1 MNEQRSYGETARR
14 AFLVTLVSVAV
25 IVGAFALWKLRLL
38 LALLFVAIT
47 IAAAMRP
54 GVEALARHRVPRSV
68 GVLLHYL
75 AFLGLLALFLALAVP
90 DLITQVQAAMH
101 TVQTHKDGTGQGVKE
116 KILTGID
123 DRLRHLPKAGEL
135 VHPALSIG
143 EQALAVLVGIF
154 FTFAAAA
161 YWLFERDQAIDLV
174 TRFMPRP
181 KRKTAR
187 DTWQL
192 IDLKLGAFVRGQI
205 VLVVFVSTVVSFS
218 FWLIG
223 EPYWLLLGIA
233 VGILEIIPVIGP
245 LLAFLLTIAAGLTVD
260 WQTATIA
267 GGALLGIRLFQDYV
281 VNPRVMGGIVGLS
294 PLVVMVNAIAVTTL
308 LGPLYVVL
316 SVPIASLVS
325 TILDVVALHKDPADA
340 EVPTV
345 LFPAGE
351 ADG

>member
-75 AFLGLLALFLALAVP
+75 AFLGLLALFLAVAVP

-143 EQALAVLVGIF
+143 ERALAVLVGIF

-316 SVPIASLVS
+316 SVPIASLIS